1 LPMASPSWLEEV
13 RQRAKAALAKPAAYG
28 LDVDVTQF
36 GDGRA
41 APDEEAVAAAVE
53 KAGVSTAAQAYYIQ
67 ADNAYFRYL
76 SRIPGV
82 EVYRLEEFVETHRDL
97 ARDYLWRLV
106 PPDLDK
112 YTAVAAL
119 RGTGGYVIRVKS
131 GVKVKEPVLACLSIV
146 RGGLQAPHNVVIVEE
161 GAEATVYTGCVIA
174 PEAVGL
180 HVGISEFY
188 VMPKA
193 KLRFITVHNWNRA
206 THVRPR
212 TGVLVGEGGEYVEYY
227 ANLAAVKTLQTSPRI
242 WLGDAAK
249 AHTTS
254 ILLGLGDAEIDV
266 GTTALLEGSGAAAEL
281 ATRAIATDKAVVT
294 MRALVEARAP
304 AKGHVEC
311 SGLLMSP
318 YANAETIPQLAA
330 RHHDAVLTHEASIG
344 KLAEDEINYLQAK
357 GFTYDEAVSLLVRG
371 FITTDIHRY
380 LPEQARRY
388 IEQIEKLIVEKAL

>member
-1 LPMASPSWLEEV
+1 MASPGWLEEV
-13 RQRAKAALAKPAAYG
+13 RQRAKAALARPAAYG
-28 LDVDVTQF
+28 RDVDVTQF
-36 GDGRA
+36 GDGRTT
-41 APDEEAVAAAVE
+41 PDEKAVAAAVE
-53 KAGVSTAAQAYYIQ
+53 RAGVSTAAQAYYIQ

-82 EVYRLEEFVETHRDL
+82 EVHRLEDFVETHRDL

-131 GVKVKEPVLACLSIV
+131 GVKVKDPVLACLSIV

-188 VMPKA
+188 VMRGA
-193 KLRFITVHNWNRA
+193 KLRFIMVHNWNRA
-206 THVRPR
+206 AHVRPR
-212 TGVLVGEGGEYVEYY
+212 TGILVGEGGEYVEYY
-227 ANLAAVKTLQTSPRI
+227 ANLAAVKTLQTSPKI
-242 WLGDAAK
+242 WLGEDAK
-249 AHTTS
+249 AHATS
-254 ILLGLGDAEIDV
+254 ILLSLGDAEIDV
-266 GTTALLEGSGAAAEL
+266 GTVALLEGRGAAAEL
-281 ATRAIATDKAVVT
+281 VTRAIATDSAAVT

-311 SGLLMSP
+311 GGLLMSP
-318 YANAETIPQLAA
+318 RANIETIPQLAA

-344 KLAEDEINYLQAK
+344 RLAEEEINYLQAK

-371 FITTDIHRY
+371 FINTEIHRY

-388 IEQIEKLIVEKAL
+388 VEQIEKLVVEKAM